1 MDKQIDARFDR
12 VERALGSLTD
22 SIAKYNPS
30 IAQAHDYVAAD
41 EELHKG
47 LQELQAHQT
56 NYQRLEQLRA
66 ATASLDAQI
75 KDTLSLLA
83 NTRKELNNA
92 PATVFPDGPHY
103 DIQYD
108 QLLNYA
114 RIISRTTIPP
124 AAAVAALHAQTEL
137 QNSNNAEITITSGLE
152 TAATTPGGIAGTPA
166 ATPNGAQ
173 SVLGGATPAPA
184 NASQQHSLDPMA
196 SQSQLST
203 ESAERHL
210 PGHIV
215 EHIKSTIQ
223 TQFIP
228 WPNEDNVRQ
237 GSLASMAILMEKG
250 IDPEDYDPEEEK
262 LRKERE
268 EQERREQEERE
279 RAEREE
285 REKRLREE
293 QARQRAEL
301 ARRREKEA
309 AEGWRRQSV
318 SAGGAGNP
326 PATSPVGEKKQFMFT
341 SLDDDDDD
349 DD

>member
-30 IAQAHDYVAAD
+30 IAQAHDYIAAD

-47 LQELQAHQT
+47 LEELQIHQT
-56 NYQRLEQLRA
+56 NHYRLEQLRA
-66 ATASLDAQI
+66 ATASLDTQI
-75 KDTLSLLA
+75 KDTLRLLA
-83 NTRKELNNA
+83 NTRKELSNA

-124 AAAVAALHAQTEL
+124 AAAVAALQAQTDL
-137 QNSNNAEITITSGLE
+137 QTNVDVSGLE
-152 TAATTPGGIAGTPA
+152 TAATTPGIVGTPA
-166 ATPNGAQ
+166 ATPNGVQ
-173 SVLGGATPAPA
+173 SVPGGATPAPA
-184 NASQQHSLDPMA
+184 QAAHPMDPA
-196 SQSQLST
+196 AQGSAAD
-203 ESAERHL
+203 AERHL

-215 EHIKSTIQ
+215 DHIRSTVQ
-223 TQFIP
+223 TQFVP
-228 WPNEDNVRQ
+228 WPNEDNVRH

-250 IDPEDYDPEEEK
+250 IDPENYDPEAEK

-268 EQERREQEERE
+268 EQERREAEERE
-279 RAEREE
+279 RVEREE
-285 REKRLREE
+285 RERRLREE

-301 ARRREKEA
+301 ARQREKEN

-318 SAGGAGNP
+318 SAGGNP
-326 PATSPVGEKKQFMFT
+326 PASSPVGEKKQFMFT

>member
-1 MDKQIDARFDR
+1 MQI
-12 VERALGSLTD
+12 
-22 SIAKYNPS
+22 
-30 IAQAHDYVAAD
+30 
-41 EELHKG
+41 
-47 LQELQAHQT
+47 HQT

-75 KDTLSLLA
+75 KDTLRLLA

-103 DIQYD
+103 KIQYD

-124 AAAVAALHAQTEL
+124 AAAVAALQAQQAEL
-137 QNSNNAEITITSGLE
+137 QNGSNADTVVASGLE
-152 TAATTPGGIAGTPA
+152 TAATTPGIASTPA
-166 ATPNGAQ
+166 ATPG
-173 SVLGGATPAPA
+173 PPA
-184 NASQQHSLDPMA
+184 NASQQSLEQTA
-196 SQSQLST
+196 AQLSA

-223 TQFIP
+223 TQFVP
-228 WPNEDNVRQ
+228 WPNEDNVRH

-279 RAEREE
+279 RTEREE
-285 REKRLREE
+285 RERRLREE

-318 SAGGAGNP
+318 SAGGAGSSNP
-326 PATSPVGEKKQFMFT
+326 PASSPVGEKKQFMFT